1 MNFNRESAHG
11 VLAELA
17 KRIRSFS
24 FSSFRYSCSH
34 SSVSILLIII
44 KMVEANAPDKSK
56 DTATAD
62 LDKLVSLV
70 NEAIDANIADLQ
82 QGIHHIDFQ
91 VQFATFA

>member
-1 MNFNRESAHG
+1 
-11 VLAELA
+11 
-17 KRIRSFS
+17 
-24 FSSFRYSCSH
+24 
-34 SSVSILLIII
+34 
-44 KMVEANAPDKSK
+44 MVEANAPDKSK